1 MDRPLAT
8 WSDETP
14 PRYRFTLRRPR
25 LHGTLEPP
33 LGPGSICSFLLLNPS
48 TATETQDDP
57 TIRRCMDFAK
67 RWGYD
72 ALLILNV
79 YALRSTD
86 PKGLWLGPDKKPH
99 GIDPVGS
106 FNDAAIIAE
115 ARRPGVGAVVCGW
128 GKHARPDRVS
138 RMAALLSG
146 MPHVFALATNKDGS
160 PAHPLY
166 LPAGLQLQP
175 YRIPC

>member
-72 ALLILNV
+72 ERILPS
-79 YALRSTD
+79 RS
-86 PKGLWLGPDKKPH
+86 
-99 GIDPVGS
+99 
-106 FNDAAIIAE
+106 AC
-115 ARRPGVGAVVCGW
+115 AVRTR
-128 GKHARPDRVS
+128 A
-138 RMAALLSG
+138 
-146 MPHVFALATNKDGS
+146 S
-160 PAHPLY
+160 PTVR
-166 LPAGLQLQP
+166 Q
-175 YRIPC
+175 R